1 MRQLWLLKN
10 PHRFLITVCEVH
22 DLGKGGQ
29 RPAAGVQCVQRGNGV
44 KVRED
49 GVYPDHPEHA
59 GTHYH
64 NNGGHHSL
72 AKSAG
77 SGDGAIH
84 KGGDAVGKA
93 HHAHALHAG
102 INDGALGG
110 EQGKEGAAKEEQ
122 ASAQDQAHTKGVGQ
136 TDEITLLY
144 AVRLASA
151 VVLAHK
157 ACTGHIEC
165 GHAVVDHGIGIGGGA
180 VALDHERVEG
190 VDPCLNEQ
198 VCNGENGILE
208 TGRKTKAQNALCC
221 GGVQMQLLVS
231 ST

>member
-1 MRQLWLLKN
+1 MEMGKDGID
-10 PHRFLITVCEVH
+10 PDDTEHAGAHHH
-22 DLGKGGQ
+22 DDGRYDRLAQ
-29 RPAAGVQCVQRGNGV
+29 SAGRGNGAV
-44 KVRED
+44 
-49 GVYPDHPEHA
+49 
-59 GTHYH
+59 
-64 NNGGHHSL
+64 
-72 AKSAG
+72 
-77 SGDGAIH
+77 H

-93 HHAHALHAG
+93 HHAHTLHACVD
-102 INDGALGG
+102 DGALGG
-110 EQGKEGAAKEEQ
+110 EQGKEAAPEEEQ
-122 ASAQDQAHTKGVGQ
+122 ASAQDQADTKGVSQ
-136 TDEITLLY
+136 TDEEAFFH
-144 AVRLASA
+144 AVRLAGT

-221 GGVQMQLLVS
+221 GGVQMQLFGVQHVTVLHFGQSVQDQPGRGALRNG
-231 ST
+231 TGQRHAHDA

>member
-1 MRQLWLLKN
+1 M
-10 PHRFLITVCEVH
+10 
-22 DLGKGGQ
+22 
-29 RPAAGVQCVQRGNGV
+29 

-64 NNGGHHSL
+64 NNGGHHGL

-102 INDGALGG
+102 INDGALSG

-122 ASAQDQAHTKGVGQ
+122 ASAQDQANPKGVGQ
-136 TDEITLLY
+136 TDEIALLY
-144 AVRLASA
+144 AVRPACA

-165 GHAVVDHGIGIGGGA
+165 GHAVVDHGIGIGSGA
-180 VALDHERVEG
+180 VALDHERIEG
-190 VDPCLNEQ
+190 VDPRLNEQ

-208 TGRKTKAQNALCC
+208 TGRKTKAQNALCY
-221 GGVQMQLLVS
+221 GGVQMQLFGVQHVAVLHFGQSVQDQPGRGALRNG
-231 ST
+231 TGQRHAHDA